1 MPNLPDLSGYEQ
13 WWREHVRQPETGSPD
28 WFRIEA
34 AKDDKKPRKA
44 SVWIYDRIGRS
55 WFEDGTDAKS
65 FAKKLA
71 GLDVDEITLHINSPG
86 GDAFDGVAIY
96 NTLHDHQADVHVVV
110 DGLAASAASY
120 IAQAGETIKMN
131 KAAQMMIHR
140 ASGICIGNAKDMSDF
155 ADVLGKLDSSIAGI
169 YHSRAG
175 GELDDWLAAMTGETW
190 YTAAE
195 AVEAGLA
202 DESVEDTP
210 AEPKARASF
219 DLRIFAYAG
228 RDKAPPPRIRMR
240 TSAGPSADPPT
251 QEGAGMDPAK
261 LREALGLKVDA
272 SDQEVDAAL
281 AAAGRGQAGGTPA
294 PSKGG
299 DPPDA
304 PPETE
309 PPRVPAAATAT
320 GRVRVVDSAVWD
332 DMVERVGQVDGLIAE
347 RQREK
352 RDRAI
357 SDAIAK
363 GKFQQSEKD
372 QYERMWD
379 KAPEETESLLAR
391 LTPGRVPMG
400 PTGYVGGDGDEA
412 VEDAVFDPLFP
423 PHMRL
428 ARGGR

>member
-1 MPNLPDLSGYEQ
+1 MPDLPDLSAYEQ
-13 WWREHVRQPETGSPD
+13 WWREHVHQPVSGAAD
-28 WFRIEA
+28 WFRIQAED
-34 AKDDKKPRKA
+34 KKKPRRA
-44 SVWIYDRIGRS
+44 EVWIYDRIGRS

-120 IAQAGETIKMN
+120 IAQAGKTIKMN

-140 ASGICIGNAKDMSDF
+140 ASGICIGNARDMADF
-155 ADVLGKLDSSIAGI
+155 ADVLDKLDSSIAGI

-175 GELDDWLAAMTGETW
+175 GELDDWLSAMTGETW

-195 AVEAGLA
+195 AVDAGLA

-228 RDKAPPPRIRMR
+228 RDKAPAPRIRMQAP
-240 TSAGPSADPPT
+240 AGPSADPPI

-272 SDQEVDAAL
+272 SDQEVDTAL
-281 AAAGRGQAGGTPA
+281 AAAGRGQAAAPPA
-294 PSKGG
+294 NPPKPD
-299 DPPDA
+299 DPPTD
-304 PPETE
+304 PPSGD
-309 PPRVPAAATAT
+309 PRVPA
-320 GRVRVVDSAVWD
+320 GVRDGEGGVKILDESVWQQFRAQSQQ
-332 DMVERVGQVDGLIAE
+332 MSELIAKMQRQE
-347 RQREK
+347 RDQT
-352 RDRAI
+352 I
-357 SDAIAK
+357 TDAIKA
-363 GKFQQSEKD
+363 GKFGPARK
-372 QYERMWD
+372 QYWQNYWD
-379 KAPEETESLLAR
+379 RDPDGAKQAIGDLQ
-391 LTPGRVPMG
+391 PGLMPVV
-400 PTGYVGGDGDEA
+400 PTGYTGDADVDAANALYDSMYPKVGDS
-412 VEDAVFDPLFP
+412 
-423 PHMRL
+423 
-428 ARGGR
+428 RG